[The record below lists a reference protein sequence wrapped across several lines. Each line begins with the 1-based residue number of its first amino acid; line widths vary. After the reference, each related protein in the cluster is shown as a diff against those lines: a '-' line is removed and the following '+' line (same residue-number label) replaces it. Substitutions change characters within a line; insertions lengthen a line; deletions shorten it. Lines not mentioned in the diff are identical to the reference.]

1 MPLAPAFILL
11 ASLVSVFLAGGPR
24 EGGMGIFLA
33 LSGVALMFG
42 RPTTLAPRSLWVI
55 AALLVAATGSA
66 FLSQA
71 SLSTPGLRNA
81 ILPVPGLILPPSITL
96 DPLATLSWTVLLGLS
111 LLIGQFLLALPP
123 SSSRGFDRLA
133 LIAVLGCSLYGA
145 MAWYAARTGWSCPFF
160 DKETWTQAFFGF
172 FPNRNHTAGFLLT
185 GAVVSL
191 GLMLRGVS
199 GGRLLPGVIAAF
211 SFAFLTSL
219 LLFNSSSRGGLIFL
233 LAGVAIWIAGLGR
246 QRSRFLIP
254 VTLAMSAVILLL
266 FLSSGSGLL
275 ERLSGRDPSG
285 VPVAAAHAHSHADGA
300 RHDPRILIWEDTLPM
315 VGDYPLTGTGLG
327 TYGLV
332 YPFYAEKS
340 LRDQSTALHPESD
353 WLQLCSEAGLPALAL
368 ALLGLALL
376 LRKIPAL
383 AESSRRGWPVRWA
396 FLAAFLAELLH
407 GLVDVPL
414 HKPELGWWVMILGGI
429 GFSGCGG
436 LNKERPPGKIPM
448 ALQRVVFAGGGLA
461 MLVIGAF
468 LILAQWGGGVHA
480 PPFAPAAARQR
491 LVKLFAGGGDP
502 AAASAAI
509 AEARKMIRE
518 YPMAHTLRYQ
528 LAVML
533 MFTEQK
539 EKGVEEAKALFLQQ
553 QALSPVDPD
562 LPFEQGRALAPREPM
577 TAATFWS
584 EALRRQLELD
594 ASPNSAVKRAG
605 DLYLRMIAAAV
616 DNWPLFDRLPALAY
630 DNELRMIWLTQ
641 PRCGVPQLAE
651 AARDTAFM
659 TTLSP
664 RDQGRIIELWWRRG
678 SPQDRRDVEAFLASH
693 PEYEE
698 SAVMT
703 RAAMLAATGRQQ
715 EACALLIK
723 ARGIPVSL
731 PKEGDA
737 PAVIRPAGDDLPA
750 DPLEAARYYLDHG
763 NDVAAR
769 RSLDEA
775 LRRESSAEAL
785 LLRASIAMRA
795 REWDAALRDL
805 SSWVGVQG
813 K

>member
-1 MPLAPAFILL
+1 
-11 ASLVSVFLAGGPR
+11 
-24 EGGMGIFLA
+24 MGIFLA
-33 LSGVALMFG
+33 VAGLALMLG
-42 RPTTLAPRSLWVI
+42 HPTTLAPRSLWLIGV
-55 AALLVAATGSA
+55 LLVALTGSA

-71 SLSTPGLRNA
+71 SLGTPGVRNA
-81 ILPVPGLILPPSITL
+81 ILSPPGLNLPQSITL
-96 DPLATLSWTVLLGLS
+96 DPPATLSWVLLLGLS
-111 LLIGQFLLALPP
+111 LMIAQFMFAAPP
-123 SSSRGFDRLA
+123 SSSRGMERLA
-133 LIAVLGCSLYGA
+133 LLAVLGCSLYGA
-145 MAWYAARTGWSCPFF
+145 MAWYAARTGWSFPFF

-185 GAVVSL
+185 GAILSL
-191 GLMLRGVS
+191 GLILRGIT

-233 LAGVAIWIAGLGR
+233 IAGVVIWIAGLGK
-246 QRSRFLIP
+246 QRSRLLIA
-254 VTLAMSAVILLL
+254 VTLFMSALIMLL
-266 FLSSGSGLL
+266 FLASGSGLL

-285 VPVAAAHAHSHADGA
+285 ASVASASGHEV
-300 RHDPRILIWEDTLPM
+300 RHDPRILIWEDTFPM

-332 YPFYAEKS
+332 YPFYAVKS

-383 AESSRRGWPVRWA
+383 AESSGHAWPVRWA

-448 ALQRVVFAGGGLA
+448 ALQRVVFAGGGIA

-480 PPFAPAAARQR
+480 PPFAPAAARER

-518 YPMAHTLRYQ
+518 YPIAHTLRYQ

-533 MFTEQK
+533 MFTEHK
-539 EKGVEEAKALFLQQ
+539 EKGAEGAEGVEEAKALFLQQ
-553 QALSPVDPD
+553 QALSPIDPD

-605 DLYLRMIAAAV
+605 DLYYRMIAAAV